1 MSDDGFVD
9 PRTHL
14 PVELDAQLALLP
26 RRATCKGMFFT
37 DPLARAGRVAP
48 TVDVFARA
56 GVAPRRYLP
65 FVDYPHAE
73 WMRIANAAA
82 AVIAPGGR
90 VGDGLRELGHHAY
103 DAIFENPI
111 GKVLFGPLGFDL
123 ERVFE
128 HAGTGYR
135 LGLGFGAVRAE
146 RVAAQH
152 WRVRFTDFPSF
163 IETYNVGVIEGAVR
177 RYGYTPR
184 VRARLDDPSRGVLD
198 VRW

>member
-14 PVELDAQLALLP
+14 PVELEAQLALLP

-37 DPLARAGRVAP
+37 DPMERAARTAP
-48 TVDVFARA
+48 EVDLFARA

-65 FVDYPHAE
+65 FLDYPHAE

-90 VGDGLRELGHHAY
+90 VGEGLRELGRHAY
-103 DAIFENPI
+103 DVIFDNPI

-135 LGLGFGAVRAE
+135 LGLGFGAIRPE

-152 WRVRFTDFPSF
+152 WRVRYVDFPSF
-163 IETYNVGVIEGAVR
+163 IETFNVGVIEGAVR
-177 RYGYTPR
+177 RYGYTAR
-184 VRARLDDPSRGVLD
+184 VRVRLDDPSRGTLD